1 MYTIGKLAQ
10 ASDTSPDTLR
20 YYEREGLL
28 RPAGRS
34 ASSYRLYD
42 RDALRRLRFIRQAQA
57 CGFTLTEIKEL
68 LALRGREAACCG
80 DVRSRAIEKKL
91 QLEAKIR
98 AMKSMSSALDRLIS
112 DCAGTDAPLDE
123 CPILEAFES
132 ATVPMAAKGSA

>member
-1 MYTIGKLAQ
+1 MYTIGKLAH

-42 RDALRRLRFIRQAQA
+42 DDALRRLRFIRKAQA

-68 LALRGREAACCG
+68 LALRGLEAACCG
-80 DVRSRAIEKKL
+80 DVRSRALEKKL
-91 QLEAKIR
+91 RLEANIR
-98 AMKSMSSALDRLIS
+98 AMKAMSSALDSLIS
-112 DCAGTDAPLDE
+112 DCAGADAPLDE
-123 CPILEAFES
+123 CPILGAFES
-132 ATVPMAAKGSA
+132 AAAAAAGGPV